1 METELETRRN
11 VSTSSLTLAGQE
23 VYNVTVSL
31 YLIPAQYISCNT
43 RESII
48 MAVFRIIMGILH
60 TYFITRG

>member
-31 YLIPAQYISCNT
+31 YLIQAQYNQ
-43 RESII
+43 
-48 MAVFRIIMGILH
+48 LQH
-60 TYFITRG
+60 TGEYYYGCF